1 MNPIT
6 HNPTLSDLISRGLV
20 IRNQRITEEKVRIAA
35 LNEKLAREREERE
48 REIRAI
54 LPAPLDE
61 LAEVD
66 AGMLHAHVYVKKPF
80 PGEGKV
86 VIYASKK
93 DEQWHLLEFAAYNP
107 DGYYLKFQ
115 TLEEALAFAAGAL
128 EI

>member
-1 MNPIT
+1 MNEKIE
-6 HNPTLSDLISRGLV
+6 TLSDLISRGLA
-20 IRNQRITEEKVRIAA
+20 IRNQRITEEKARIAA

-48 REIRAI
+48 SRVRAL
-54 LPAPLDE
+54 LPAPLDD

-66 AGMLHAHVYVKKPF
+66 AGVTHAYIYVRKPF

-86 VIYASKK
+86 RIYASKK
-93 DEQWHLLEFAAYNP
+93 DDQWHLLEFAAYNP

>member
-1 MNPIT
+1 MNQIT
-6 HNPTLSDLISRGLV
+6 QNPTLSDLISRGLA
-20 IRNQRITEEKVRIAA
+20 IRNQRITEEKARIAA
-35 LNEKLAREREERE
+35 LNDKLAREREERE
-48 REIRAI
+48 RDIRAI
-54 LPAPLDE
+54 LPAPLDD

-66 AGMLHAHVYVKKPF
+66 TGVTHAYIYVRKPF

-86 VIYASKK
+86 RIYASKK
-93 DEQWHLLEFAAYNP
+93 DDQWHLLEFAAYNP

>member
-1 MNPIT
+1 MNQIT
-6 HNPTLSDLISRGLV
+6 QNPTLSDLISRGLA
-20 IRNQRITEEKVRIAA
+20 IRNQRITEEKARIAA
-35 LNEKLAREREERE
+35 LNDKLAREREERE
-48 REIRAI
+48 RDIRAI
-54 LPAPLDE
+54 LPAPLDD

-66 AGMLHAHVYVKKPF
+66 AGVTHAYIYVRKPF

-86 VIYASKK
+86 RIYASKK
-93 DEQWHLLEFAAYNP
+93 DDQWHLLEFAAYNP

>member
-1 MNPIT
+1 MNEKIE
-6 HNPTLSDLISRGLV
+6 TLSDLISRGLA
-20 IRNQRITEEKVRIAA
+20 IRNQRITEEKARITAF
-35 LNEKLAREREERE
+35 NEKLAREREERE
-48 REIRAI
+48 REIRAL
-54 LPAPLDE
+54 LPAPLDD

-66 AGMLHAHVYVKKPF
+66 VGVTHAYIYVRKPF

-86 VIYASKK
+86 RIYASKK
-93 DEQWHLLEFAAYNP
+93 DDQWHLLEFAAYNP

>member
-1 MNPIT
+1 MNEKIE
-6 HNPTLSDLISRGLV
+6 TLSDLISRGLA
-20 IRNQRITEEKVRIAA
+20 IRNQRITEEKARIAA

-48 REIRAI
+48 REIRAL
-54 LPAPLDE
+54 LPALLND

-66 AGMLHAHVYVKKPF
+66 AGVTHAYIYIRKPF

-86 VIYASKK
+86 RIYASKK
-93 DEQWHLLEFAAYNP
+93 DGQWHLLEFAAYNP

>member
-1 MNPIT
+1 MNEKIE
-6 HNPTLSDLISRGLV
+6 TLSDLISRGLA
-20 IRNQRITEEKVRIAA
+20 IRNQRITEEKARIAA

-48 REIRAI
+48 REIRAL
-54 LPAPLDE
+54 LPALLND

-66 AGMLHAHVYVKKPF
+66 AGVTHAYIYIRKPF

-86 VIYASKK
+86 RIYASKK
-93 DEQWHLLEFAAYNP
+93 DGQWHLLEFAAYNP

-115 TLEEALAFAAGAL
+115 TLEEALEFAAGAL

>member
-1 MNPIT
+1 MNEKIE
-6 HNPTLSDLISRGLV
+6 TLSDLISRGLA
-20 IRNQRITEEKVRIAA
+20 IRNQRITEEKARIAA

-48 REIRAI
+48 REICAL
-54 LPAPLDE
+54 LPAPLDD

-66 AGMLHAHVYVKKPF
+66 AGVTHAYIYVRKPF

-86 VIYASKK
+86 RIYASKK
-93 DEQWHLLEFAAYNP
+93 DDQWHLLEFAAYNP

>member
-1 MNPIT
+1 MNEKIE
-6 HNPTLSDLISRGLV
+6 TLSDLISRGLA
-20 IRNQRITEEKVRIAA
+20 IRNQRITEEKARIAA

-48 REIRAI
+48 REIRAL
-54 LPAPLDE
+54 LPAPLDD

-66 AGMLHAHVYVKKPF
+66 AGVTHAYIYVRKPF

-86 VIYASKK
+86 RIYASKK
-93 DEQWHLLEFAAYNP
+93 DDQWHLLEFAAYNP